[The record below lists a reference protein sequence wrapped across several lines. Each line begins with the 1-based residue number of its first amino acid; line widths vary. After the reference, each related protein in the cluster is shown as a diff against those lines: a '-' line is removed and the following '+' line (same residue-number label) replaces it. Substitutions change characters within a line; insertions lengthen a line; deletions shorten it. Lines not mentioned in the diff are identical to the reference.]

1 MVRYF
6 ALHPTA
12 ANLLMILLLALG
24 ITALPSLKRETFPD
38 FSADAVRA
46 SVAYPGATAEEVEE
60 AICQR
65 IEEAV
70 EGLADLGEVRC
81 EAREGLGSATIEM
94 LKGGSM
100 DRFLTNVKTE
110 IDAIDSF
117 PEIAEDAVVEQLNLT
132 DLVISIA
139 ITGPMAEP
147 DLKEYAEQMKDRLT
161 RLPEVSQVDVQGFSQ
176 RQIRIALDSR
186 ALRQFGLSVSDIA
199 AIVER
204 QSVDLPSGT
213 VETGERDVLVR
224 FADRRQS
231 PLGFADLVV
240 LGGDTGAEL
249 RLGQI
254 ATITDRFETD
264 EDRVLFN
271 GRRAAILQVAKTK
284 QQDTL
289 TVMQAV
295 EDFVAEERSRAPPG
309 VAFELTRD
317 VASIVEDRLTML
329 TENGVVGLV
338 LVFLALWLFFSIRFS
353 FWVAMGLPVSFFG
366 TFFVMILMGMSIN
379 MLTMVAL
386 LIAIGLLMDDA
397 IVIAENIATNVHQGK
412 TPMAAAVDG
421 TNQVAIGVASS
432 FLTSVCVFVPLA
444 FLEGD
449 IGQVLRVV
457 PLVLIATLSV
467 SLIEAFLILPHHM
480 LHALQHEGRRR
491 PFRERFDRGF
501 ARVREGVLGPVVD
514 LAVRWRYLTVGLV
527 VMAFLA
533 SISMAAGGV
542 LKFRAFPDLDGDVIE
557 ARLLL
562 PQGTPLART
571 EQVVARLTE
580 ALTRVD
586 AEFAPRQPG
595 GQPLVRNVLIQYGTN
610 ADAFESGAHLATV
623 TADLLPAE
631 QRDARVDDVLNAW
644 RREVGVIPDVVAL
657 SYKEPQI
664 GPAGLPIEIRL
675 QGDDLHALK
684 AASLDLQD
692 WLGRYRG
699 VLDLQ
704 DDLRPGKPEIRLAL
718 REGALAMGLD
728 AAAIANQL
736 RAAYQGRTAA
746 EIQVG
751 SESFEIDVQL
761 SPRGQDSLADLDY
774 FPVTLPDGSQTPLPA
789 VATAEPGRGFA
800 RIQRIE
806 GRRTVT
812 IRGDVDSLV
821 ANVNEIIAD
830 TSAAFLPELQARYP
844 SVTVALEGQAAEQDE
859 TGGSMLRGFQ
869 IGLLGI
875 FLLLSFQFR
884 SYVEP
889 VIVMLA
895 IPMALIGVIWGHLA
909 MGLDLSMPS
918 VMGMA
923 SLSGIVVNDSILL
936 VTFVKRNAAAGMALV
951 DAARQASR
959 DRFRPVLLT
968 SVTTIAGMM
977 PLLFERSLQAQVLV
991 PLVTS
996 IAFGLMASTVLVL
1009 IVIPSAYAIL
1019 HDLGLSTTARE
1030 ETPDTGAAEP
1040 ETA

>member
-1 MVRYF
+1 MIRYF
-6 ALHPTA
+6 ATHPTA
-12 ANLLMILLLALG
+12 ANLLMILLIALG
-24 ITALPSLKRETFPD
+24 VASLPNLKRETFPD
-38 FSADAVRA
+38 FSADAVQV
-46 SVAYPGATAEEVEE
+46 SIAYPGATAEEVEE

-70 EGLADLGEVRC
+70 DGLNDLGEVRC
-81 EAREGLGSATIEM
+81 EARESLGSATIEM
-94 LKGGSM
+94 IKGGSM

-110 IDAIDSF
+110 IDAIDNF
-117 PEIAEDAVVEQLNLT
+117 PEVAEDAVVAQINLT

-147 DLKEYAEQMKDRLT
+147 DLKEYAEQIKDRIT
-161 RLPEVSQVDVQGFSQ
+161 RLPEISQVEVQGFSE
-176 RQIRIALDSR
+176 RQIRIALDPL
-186 ALRQFGLSVSDIA
+186 ALRQYGLSVSDIA
-199 AIVER
+199 AMVER
-204 QSVDLPSGT
+204 QSIDLPSGT

-231 PLGFADLVV
+231 TIGFADLVV

-271 GRRAAILQVAKTK
+271 GHRAAILQVAKTK

-289 TVMQAV
+289 AVMGAV
-295 EDFVAEERSRAPPG
+295 ERFVESEQARAPPG
-309 VAFELTRD
+309 VSLVLTRD
-317 VASIVEDRLTML
+317 IASIVEDRLTML
-329 TENGVVGLV
+329 TDNGVVGLV

-366 TFFVMILMGMSIN
+366 TFFLMTLLGMSIN

-397 IVIAENIATNVHQGK
+397 IVIAENIATNVQQGK
-412 TPMAAAVDG
+412 KPQAAAIDG

-432 FLTSVCVFVPLA
+432 FTTSVCVFAPLA

-457 PLVLIATLSV
+457 PVVLIATLSV

-480 LHALQHEGRRR
+480 FHALNHEGRSR
-491 PFRERFDRGF
+491 FRDWFDIRF
-501 ARVREGVLGPVVD
+501 ARIRETILGPVVD
-514 LAVRWRYLTVGLV
+514 AAVRWRYLTVGLV
-527 VMAFLA
+527 IMAFLA
-533 SISMAAGGV
+533 SISMLAGGV

-562 PQGTPLART
+562 PQGTPLDRT
-571 EQVVARLTE
+571 EEVVDLLVE
-580 ALTRVD
+580 ALGRVD
-586 AEFAPRQPG
+586 ADFTPRQPG
-595 GQPLVRNVLIQYGTN
+595 GRPLIRNILIQYGAN

-623 TADLLPAE
+623 TADLLQAE
-631 QRDARVDDVLNAW
+631 QRDARVDDVLNMW
-644 RREVGVIPDVVAL
+644 RDEVGSIPDIVAL
-657 SYKEPQI
+657 AFKEPQI

-675 QGDDLHALK
+675 QGDDLEALK
-684 AASLDLQD
+684 AASLDLQG

-699 VLDLQ
+699 VQDLQ
-704 DDLRPGKPEIRLAL
+704 DDLRPGKPEIRLVL
-718 REGALAMGLD
+718 REGALAKGLD
-728 AAAIANQL
+728 AANIANQL
-736 RAAYQGRTAA
+736 RAAFQGRTAA

-751 SESFEIDVQL
+751 AESFEIDVQL
-761 SPRGQDSLADLDY
+761 AAGAQDSLADLDY
-774 FPVTLPDGSQTPLPA
+774 FSVTLPDGSQTPLP
-789 VATAEPGRGFA
+789 VVVRAEPGRGFA

-812 IRGDVDSLV
+812 IRGEIDSLV
-821 ANVNEIIAD
+821 ANVNEVIAD
-830 TSAAFLPELQARYP
+830 TSANFVSELQTRYP
-844 SVTVALEGQAAEQDE
+844 SVSVALEGQAAEQDE
-859 TGGSMLRGFQ
+859 TGGSMLRGFA

-884 SYVEP
+884 SYIEP
-889 VIVMLA
+889 AIVMIA
-895 IPMALIGVIWGHLA
+895 IPMAMIGVVWGHLA

-918 VMGMA
+918 MMGMA
-923 SLSGIVVNDSILL
+923 SLAGIVVNDSILL
-936 VTFVKRNAAAGMALV
+936 VTFVKRNAAGGLPLV

-968 SVTTIAGMM
+968 SVTTIAGLL

-996 IAFGLMASTVLVL
+996 IAFGLMASTILVL

-1019 HDLGLSTTARE
+1019 HDFGLSTVSRE
-1030 ETPDTGAAEP
+1030 ETPEADAPVAA
-1040 ETA
+1040 